1 MFGAGRRNKFMKK
14 QNTEPVNDL
23 AEAYYA
29 AIMEVQK
36 AYNRAELNQ
45 ATVTDSG
52 QLEVLNQWVSGFQH
66 ALIEKGF
73 VPVRAQ
79 DVVEIEH
86 PRPVHRP
93 VGEEHVVLVTAGERP
108 WLADSLA

>member
-36 AYNRAELNQ
+36 AFGADQ
-45 ATVTDSG
+45 V
-52 QLEVLNQWVSGFQH
+52 
-66 ALIEKGF
+66 
-73 VPVRAQ
+73 VP
-79 DVVEIEH
+79 
-86 PRPVHRP
+86 P
-93 VGEEHVVLVTAGERP
+93 VGLRAFRGKK
-108 WLADSLA
+108 